1 MITLYAAMKRI
12 MCKGWVLAVALLW
25 GSSVMGQTKAPL
37 TEADSQ
43 ETYTCVHDAAT
54 LEDGDVVVIANAG
67 YGYALGKQQNTN
79 NRQGVKV
86 EIVDE
91 QLTPNEQV
99 QLITLKKHDDTWALG
114 VGDNQWLCA
123 TGTSSTQLKTNSNMN
138 EYALANISIEAA
150 SGNACINFTGP
161 HAKNMVMRFSHTS
174 KVFNCYA
181 SLTSVDSLQI
191 YRRTRIVPSLALTDD
206 GIDLT
211 PVITKAKGATVQRVT
226 LNRHF
231 VADGGWHTLCLPF
244 NLTAQDIKE
253 VMGGA
258 EVAEFYAVTKEA
270 DGALTLGFRPVT
282 HTLAGHPYLVRMVR
296 EVEQCVF
303 ENKLIAS
310 AQPVPV
316 TLTTADG
323 SEYTFQ
329 GIYAPTR
336 LQGTDYRF
344 LRSDGA
350 SFAVPNGEGKVD
362 ATRAYFVFSLPIE
375 SAQCVFLPA
384 TSGIDAP
391 YAPDVL
397 GATSL
402 RQGSRSNIA
411 YDLMGRR
418 LPATKQQKGI
428 VVVNGKKRLLK

>member
-1 MITLYAAMKRI
+1 MITLMIKT
-12 MCKGWVLAVALLW
+12 MCKGWVLAMALLW
-25 GSSVMGQTKAPL
+25 GSNAMGQTKAPL

-67 YGYALGKQQNTN
+67 YSYALGKQQNTN

-86 EIVDE
+86 EIVNE
-91 QLTPNEQV
+91 QLTPNEEV

-123 TGTSSTQLKTNSNMN
+123 TGTSSTQLKTTSKMN
-138 EYALANISIEAA
+138 EYALANISVEAA
-150 SGNACINFTGP
+150 SGNACIDFTGP

-174 KVFNCYA
+174 KVFNCYT

-191 YRRTRIVPSLALTDD
+191 YRRTRIIPSLALTDD
-206 GIDLT
+206 GADLT

-244 NLTAQDIKE
+244 NLTAQDIKD

-258 EVAEFYAVTKEA
+258 EVAEFYAVTMEA

-282 HTLAGHPYLVRMVR
+282 NTLAGHPYLVRMAR

-303 ENKLIAS
+303 DNKLIAS

-323 SEYTFQ
+323 SEYIFQ

-362 ATRAYFVFSLPIE
+362 ATRAYFVFSQPIE

-384 TSGIDAP
+384 TSGIE
-391 YAPDVL
+391 APDAL

-402 RQGSRSNIA
+402 RQGARSNIA

>member
-1 MITLYAAMKRI
+1 MITLMIKT
-12 MCKGWVLAVALLW
+12 MCKGWVLAVSLLW
-25 GSSVMGQTKAPL
+25 GSSVMGQTNEPL

-43 ETYTCVHDAAT
+43 EAYTCVHDAAT

-99 QLITLKKHDDTWALG
+99 QLITLKKHDDTWTLG

-123 TGTSSTQLKTNSNMN
+123 TGTSSTQLKTTSKMN

-150 SGNACINFTGP
+150 SGNACIDFTGP

-174 KVFNCYA
+174 KVFNCYT

-191 YRRTRIVPSLALTDD
+191 YRRTRIIPSLTLTDD
-206 GIDLT
+206 GADLT

-244 NLTAQDIKE
+244 NLTAQDIEE
-253 VMGGA
+253 VMRGA
-258 EVAEFYAVTKEA
+258 EVAEFYAVTMEA

-282 HTLAGHPYLVRMVR
+282 HTLAGHPYLVRMAR

-323 SEYTFQ
+323 SEYIFQ

-344 LRSDGA
+344 LRSDGS

-384 TSGIDAP
+384 TSGIEAP
-391 YAPDVL
+391 NAL
-397 GATSL
+397 GSTSL
-402 RQGSRSNIA
+402 RQGARSNIA

-418 LPATKQQKGI
+418 LFTTKQQKGI
-428 VVVNGKKRLLK
+428 VVVNGKKVLLK

>member
-1 MITLYAAMKRI
+1 MITLMIKT
-12 MCKGWVLAVALLW
+12 MCKGWVLAVSLLW
-25 GSSVMGQTKAPL
+25 GSSVMGQTKALL
-37 TEADSQ
+37 TEDDSQ
-43 ETYTCVHDAAT
+43 ETYTCVHDAAA

-91 QLTPNEQV
+91 QLTPNEEV

-123 TGTSSTQLKTNSNMN
+123 TGTNSTQLKTTSKMNEYN

-150 SGNACINFTGP
+150 SGNACIDFTGP

-174 KVFNCYA
+174 KVFNCYT

-191 YRRTRIVPSLALTDD
+191 YRRTRIIPSLALTDD
-206 GIDLT
+206 GTDLT
-211 PVITKAKGATVQRVT
+211 SVITKAKGATVQRVT

-253 VMGGA
+253 VMRGA
-258 EVAEFYAVTKEA
+258 EVAEFYAVTMEA

-282 HTLAGHPYLVRMVR
+282 HTLAGHPYLVRMAR

-323 SEYTFQ
+323 SEYTFK

-384 TSGIDAP
+384 TSGIE
-391 YAPDVL
+391 APDAV

-402 RQGSRSNIA
+402 RQGARANIA

>member
-1 MITLYAAMKRI
+1 

-25 GSSVMGQTKAPL
+25 GSNVMGQTNEPL

-91 QLTPNEQV
+91 QLTPNEEV

-150 SGNACINFTGP
+150 SGNACIEFTGP

-174 KVFNCYA
+174 KVFNCYT

-191 YRRTRIVPSLALTDD
+191 YRRTRIIPSLTLTDD
-206 GIDLT
+206 GTDLT

-244 NLTAQDIKE
+244 NLTAQDIKD

-258 EVAEFYAVTKEA
+258 EVAEFYAVTMEA

-282 HTLAGHPYLVRMVR
+282 HTLAGHPYLVRMAR

-323 SEYTFQ
+323 SEYTFH

-336 LQGTDYRF
+336 LQGTNYRF
-344 LRSDGA
+344 LRSDGT

-362 ATRAYFVFSLPIE
+362 ATRAYFVFSQPIE

-391 YAPDVL
+391 DAL
-397 GATSL
+397 GSTSL
-402 RQGSRSNIA
+402 SQGARSNIA

-418 LPATKQQKGI
+418 LFTTKQQKGI

>member
-1 MITLYAAMKRI
+1 MITLMIKT
-12 MCKGWVLAVALLW
+12 MCKGWVLAVSLLW
-25 GSSVMGQTKAPL
+25 GSSVMGQTNEPL
-37 TEADSQ
+37 TEVDSQ

-123 TGTSSTQLKTNSNMN
+123 TGTSSTQLKTTSKMN

-174 KVFNCYA
+174 KVFNCYT

-191 YRRTRIVPSLALTDD
+191 YRRTRIIPSLTLTDD
-206 GIDLT
+206 GADLT

-258 EVAEFYAVTKEA
+258 EVAEFYAVTMEA

-282 HTLAGHPYLVRMVR
+282 HTLAGHPYLVRMAR

-323 SEYTFQ
+323 SEYIFQ

-344 LRSDGA
+344 LRSDGT

-384 TSGIDAP
+384 TSGIE
-391 YAPDVL
+391 APDAL

-402 RQGSRSNIA
+402 RQGVRSNIA
-411 YDLMGRR
+411 YDLLGRR
-418 LPATKQQKGI
+418 LFTTKQQKGI
-428 VVVNGKKRLLK
+428 VVVNGKKVLLK

>member
-1 MITLYAAMKRI
+1 MIALMIKILR
-12 MCKGWVLAVALLW
+12 KGWVLAVALLW
-25 GSSVMGQTKAPL
+25 GSNVMGQTNEPL
-37 TEADSQ
+37 AEADSQ

-91 QLTPNEQV
+91 QLTPNEEV
-99 QLITLKKHDDTWALG
+99 LLITLKKQNDTWALS
-114 VGDNQWLCA
+114 VGDEQWLCA

-150 SGNACINFTGP
+150 SGNACIEFTGP

-174 KVFNCYA
+174 KVFNCYT

-191 YRRTRIVPSLALTDD
+191 YRRTRIIPTLTLTDD
-206 GIDLT
+206 GTDLT

-244 NLTAQDIKE
+244 NLTAQDIKD

-258 EVAEFYAVTKEA
+258 EVAEFYAVTMEA

-282 HTLAGHPYLVRMVR
+282 HTLAGHPYLVRMAR

-323 SEYTFQ
+323 SEYTFH

-362 ATRAYFVFSLPIE
+362 ATRAYFVFSSSIE

-391 YAPDVL
+391 DAL

-402 RQGSRSNIA
+402 SQGARSNIA

-418 LPATKQQKGI
+418 LFTTKQQKGI
-428 VVVNGKKRLLK
+428 VVVNGKKMWLK

>member
-1 MITLYAAMKRI
+1 MIRI

-25 GSSVMGQTKAPL
+25 GSNVMGQTNEPL

-91 QLTPNEQV
+91 QLTPNEEV
-99 QLITLKKHDDTWALG
+99 QLITLKKQNDTWALG
-114 VGDNQWLCA
+114 VGDEKWLCA
-123 TGTSSTQLKTNSNMN
+123 TGAKSPQLKTNSNMD
-138 EYALANISIEAA
+138 EYALANISVDAA
-150 SGNACINFTGP
+150 SGNACIEFTGP

-174 KVFNCYA
+174 KVFNCYT

-191 YRRTRIVPSLALTDD
+191 YRRTRIIPSLTLTDD
-206 GIDLT
+206 GADLT

-244 NLTAQDIKE
+244 NLTAQDIEE
-253 VMGGA
+253 VMRGA
-258 EVAEFYAVTKEA
+258 EVAEFYAVTMEA

-282 HTLAGHPYLVRMVR
+282 HTLAGHPYLVRMAR

-384 TSGIDAP
+384 TSGIE
-391 YAPDVL
+391 APDAL

-402 RQGSRSNIA
+402 RQGDRSNIA

-418 LPATKQQKGI
+418 LFTMKQQKGI

>member
-1 MITLYAAMKRI
+1 MITLMIKT
-12 MCKGWVLAVALLW
+12 MCKGWVLALALLW
-25 GSSVMGQTKAPL
+25 GSSVMGQTNEPL

-91 QLTPNEQV
+91 QLTPNEEV
-99 QLITLKKHDDTWALG
+99 QLITLKKHDDTWTLG

-123 TGTSSTQLKTNSNMN
+123 TGTSSTQLKTTSKMN

-150 SGNACINFTGP
+150 SGNACIDFTGP
-161 HAKNMVMRFSHTS
+161 HTKNMVMRFSHTS
-174 KVFNCYA
+174 KVFNCYT

-191 YRRTRIVPSLALTDD
+191 YRRTRIIPSLALTDD
-206 GIDLT
+206 GADLT

-258 EVAEFYAVTKEA
+258 EVAEFYAVTMEA

-282 HTLAGHPYLVRMVR
+282 HTLAGHPYLVRMAR

-344 LRSDGA
+344 LRSDGI

-384 TSGIDAP
+384 TSGIEAP
-391 YAPDVL
+391 EAV
-397 GATSL
+397 GSTSL
-402 RQGSRSNIA
+402 RQGARSNIA
-411 YDLMGRR
+411 YDLLGRR
-418 LPATKQQKGI
+418 LFTTKQQKGI

>member
-1 MITLYAAMKRI
+1 MITLMIKT
-12 MCKGWVLAVALLW
+12 MCKGWVLAVSLLW
-25 GSSVMGQTKAPL
+25 GSSVMGQTNEPL

-67 YGYALGKQQNTN
+67 YGYALGKQQNAN

-91 QLTPNEQV
+91 QLTPNEEV

-123 TGTSSTQLKTNSNMN
+123 TGTSSTQLKTTSKMN

-150 SGNACINFTGP
+150 LGNACINFTGP
-161 HAKNMVMRFSHTS
+161 LAKNMVMRFSHTS
-174 KVFNCYA
+174 KVFNCYTT
-181 SLTSVDSLQI
+181 LTSVDSLQI
-191 YRRTRIVPSLALTDD
+191 YRRTRIIPSLTLTDD
-206 GIDLT
+206 GADLT
-211 PVITKAKGATVQRVT
+211 PVITKAKGATVKRVT

-270 DGALTLGFRPVT
+270 DGTLTLGFRPVT
-282 HTLAGHPYLVRMVR
+282 TTLAGHPYLVRMAR

-303 ENKLIAS
+303 ENKQIAS

-316 TLTTADG
+316 KLKMADDN
-323 SEYTFQ
+323 EFVFQ

-344 LRSDGA
+344 LRSDGTR
-350 SFAVPNGEGKVD
+350 FAVPNGEGKVN
-362 ATRAYFVFSLPIE
+362 ATRAYFVFGLPTE
-375 SAQCVFLPA
+375 TAKCVFLPA
-384 TSGIDAP
+384 TSGINAP
-391 YAPDVL
+391 EAV
-397 GATSL
+397 
-402 RQGSRSNIA
+402 GSSSSVNAARSNIA

-418 LPATKQQKGI
+418 LPNTKPHKGI
-428 VVVNGKKRLLK
+428 VVVNGKKMLYK

>member
-1 MITLYAAMKRI
+1 MITLMIKT

-25 GSSVMGQTKAPL
+25 GSNVMGQTNEPL
-37 TEADSQ
+37 TEVDSQ

-86 EIVDE
+86 EIVNE
-91 QLTPNEQV
+91 QLTPNEEV

-123 TGTSSTQLKTNSNMN
+123 TGTSSTQLKTTSKMN

-150 SGNACINFTGP
+150 PGNACINFTGP

-174 KVFNCYA
+174 KVFNCYT

-191 YRRTRIVPSLALTDD
+191 YRRTRIIPSLTLTDD
-206 GIDLT
+206 GADLT

-258 EVAEFYAVTKEA
+258 EVAEFYAVTMES
-270 DGALTLGFRPVT
+270 DGTLTLGFRPVT
-282 HTLAGHPYLVRMVR
+282 HTLAGHPYLVRMAR

-344 LRSDGA
+344 LRSDGI

-384 TSGIDAP
+384 TSGIE
-391 YAPDVL
+391 APDAV
-397 GATSL
+397 GSTSL

>member
-1 MITLYAAMKRI
+1 MITLMIKT

-123 TGTSSTQLKTNSNMN
+123 TGTSSTQLKTTSKMD

-174 KVFNCYA
+174 KVFNCYT

-191 YRRTRIVPSLALTDD
+191 YRRTRIIPSLTLTDD
-206 GIDLT
+206 GADLT

-253 VMGGA
+253 VMRGA
-258 EVAEFYAVTKEA
+258 EVAEFYAVTMEA

-282 HTLAGHPYLVRMVR
+282 HTLAGHPYLVRMAR

-323 SEYTFQ
+323 SEYIFK

-384 TSGIDAP
+384 TSGIE
-391 YAPDVL
+391 APDAL

-402 RQGSRSNIA
+402 RQGARSNIA

-418 LPATKQQKGI
+418 LFTTKQQKGI
-428 VVVNGKKRLLK
+428 VVVNGKKMWLK

>member
-1 MITLYAAMKRI
+1 

-25 GSSVMGQTKAPL
+25 GSNVMGQTNEPL

-91 QLTPNEQV
+91 QLTPNEEV

-150 SGNACINFTGP
+150 SGNACIEFTGP

-191 YRRTRIVPSLALTDD
+191 YRRTRIIPTLTLTDD
-206 GIDLT
+206 GTDLT

-244 NLTAQDIKE
+244 NLTAQDIEE

-258 EVAEFYAVTKEA
+258 EVAEFYAVTMEA

-282 HTLAGHPYLVRMVR
+282 NTLAGHPYLVRMAR

-323 SEYTFQ
+323 SEYTFH

-362 ATRAYFVFSLPIE
+362 ATRAYFVFSQPIE

-384 TSGIDAP
+384 TSGIE
-391 YAPDVL
+391 APDAV
-397 GATSL
+397 GSTSL
-402 RQGSRSNIA
+402 RQGARSNIA

-418 LPATKQQKGI
+418 LFTTKQQKGI

>member
-1 MITLYAAMKRI
+1 MITLMIKT

-25 GSSVMGQTKAPL
+25 GSSVMGQTNEPL

-91 QLTPNEQV
+91 QLTPNEEV

-123 TGTSSTQLKTNSNMN
+123 TGTSSTQLKTTSKMN

-150 SGNACINFTGP
+150 SGNACIEFTGP

-174 KVFNCYA
+174 KVFNCYT

-191 YRRTRIVPSLALTDD
+191 YRRTRIIPSLILTDD
-206 GIDLT
+206 GADLT

-231 VADGGWHTLCLPF
+231 MADGGWHTLCLPF

-253 VMGGA
+253 VMRGA
-258 EVAEFYAVTKEA
+258 EVAEFYAVTMEA

-282 HTLAGHPYLVRMVR
+282 HTLAGHPYLVRMAR

-303 ENKLIAS
+303 ENKQIAS

-323 SEYTFQ
+323 SEYIFQ

-344 LRSDGA
+344 LRSDGT

-362 ATRAYFVFSLPIE
+362 ATRAYFVFGLPIE

-384 TSGIDAP
+384 TSGIE
-391 YAPDVL
+391 APDAV
-397 GATSL
+397 GSTSL
-402 RQGSRSNIA
+402 RQGARSNIA

-418 LPATKQQKGI
+418 LFTTKQQKGI
-428 VVVNGKKRLLK
+428 VVVNGKKMWLK

>member
-1 MITLYAAMKRI
+1 MITLMIKT

-25 GSSVMGQTKAPL
+25 GSNVMGQTKAPL
-37 TEADSQ
+37 TEANSQ

-86 EIVDE
+86 EIVNE
-91 QLTPNEQV
+91 QLTPNEEV

-123 TGTSSTQLKTNSNMN
+123 TGTSSTQLKTTSNMD

-174 KVFNCYA
+174 KVFNCYT

-191 YRRTRIVPSLALTDD
+191 YRRTRIIPSLTLTDD
-206 GIDLT
+206 GADLT
-211 PVITKAKGATVQRVT
+211 SVITKAKGATVQRVT

-258 EVAEFYAVTKEA
+258 EVAEFYAVTMES
-270 DGALTLGFRPVT
+270 DGTLTLGFRPVT
-282 HTLAGHPYLVRMVR
+282 HTLAGHPYLVRMAR

-344 LRSDGA
+344 LRSDGI

-362 ATRAYFVFSLPIE
+362 ATRAYFVFSQPIE

-384 TSGIDAP
+384 TSGIE
-391 YAPDVL
+391 APDAV
-397 GATSL
+397 GSTSL

-428 VVVNGKKRLLK
+428 VVVNGKKMLLK

>member
-1 MITLYAAMKRI
+1 
-12 MCKGWVLAVALLW
+12 MCKGWVLAVSLLW
-25 GSSVMGQTKAPL
+25 GSAALAQTHEQP
-37 TEADSQ
+37 TEDNHQ
-43 ETYTCVHDAAT
+43 EAYTCVHDAAT

-67 YGYALGKQQNTN
+67 YGYALGKQQNAN

-91 QLTPNEQV
+91 QLTPNEEV

-123 TGTSSTQLKTNSNMN
+123 TGTSSTQLKTTSKMN

-181 SLTSVDSLQI
+181 TLTSVDSLQI
-191 YRRTRIVPSLALTDD
+191 YRRTRIIPSLTLADD
-206 GIDLT
+206 GTDLT
-211 PVITKAKGATVQRVT
+211 PVITQAKGAMAKRVT

-231 VADGGWHTLCLPF
+231 MADGGWHTLCLPF

-253 VMGGA
+253 VMRGA

-270 DGALTLGFRPVT
+270 DGTLTLGFRPVT
-282 HTLAGHPYLVRMVR
+282 ATLAGHPYLVRMAR

-303 ENKLIAS
+303 ENKQIAS

-316 TLTTADG
+316 KLKMTDDN
-323 SEYTFQ
+323 EFVFQ

-344 LRSDGA
+344 LRSDGT

-384 TSGIDAP
+384 TSGIE
-391 YAPDVL
+391 APDAV

-402 RQGSRSNIA
+402 SQGARSNIA

-418 LPATKQQKGI
+418 LFTTKQQKGI
-428 VVVNGKKRLLK
+428 VVVNGKKMLLK

>member
-1 MITLYAAMKRI
+1 MITLMIKT
-12 MCKGWVLAVALLW
+12 MCKGWVLAMALLW
-25 GSSVMGQTKAPL
+25 GSSVMGQTNEPL

-54 LEDGDVVVIANAG
+54 LEDGDVVVIANAS

-86 EIVDE
+86 EIVNE

-99 QLITLKKHDDTWALG
+99 QPITLKKHDDTWALG

-123 TGTSSTQLKTNSNMN
+123 TGTSSAQLKTTSKMN
-138 EYALANISIEAA
+138 EYVLANISIEAA
-150 SGNACINFTGP
+150 SGNACIEFTGP

-174 KVFNCYA
+174 KVFNCYT

-191 YRRTRIVPSLALTDD
+191 YRRTRIIPSLTLTDD
-206 GIDLT
+206 GADLT

-231 VADGGWHTLCLPF
+231 VTDGGWHTLCLPF
-244 NLTAQDIKE
+244 NLTTQDIKE
-253 VMGGA
+253 VMRGA
-258 EVAEFYAVTKEA
+258 EVAEFYAVTMEA

-282 HTLAGHPYLVRMVR
+282 HTLAGHPYLVRMAR

-323 SEYTFQ
+323 SEYIFQ

-344 LRSDGA
+344 LRSDGS

-362 ATRAYFVFSLPIE
+362 ATRAYFVFSQPIE

-384 TSGIDAP
+384 TSGIEAP
-391 YAPDVL
+391 NAPDAV
-397 GATSL
+397 GSTSL
-402 RQGSRSNIA
+402 RQGARSNIA

-418 LPATKQQKGI
+418 LFTTKQQKGI
-428 VVVNGKKRLLK
+428 VVVNGKKMWLK

>member
-1 MITLYAAMKRI
+1 MITLMIKT
-12 MCKGWVLAVALLW
+12 MCKGWGLAVALLW
-25 GSSVMGQTKAPL
+25 GSNVMGQTKAPQ
-37 TEADSQ
+37 TEDDSQ
-43 ETYTCVHDAAT
+43 ETYTCVHDVAT

-91 QLTPNEQV
+91 QLTPNEEV

-123 TGTSSTQLKTNSNMN
+123 TGTSSTQLKTTSKMN
-138 EYALANISIEAA
+138 EYVLANISIEAA
-150 SGNACINFTGP
+150 SGNTCINFTGP
-161 HAKNMVMRFSHTS
+161 LAKNMVMRFSHTS

-181 SLTSVDSLQI
+181 TLTSVDSLQI
-191 YRRTRIVPSLALTDD
+191 YRRTRIIPSLTLADD
-206 GIDLT
+206 GTDLT
-211 PVITKAKGATVQRVT
+211 PVITQAKGATVKRVT
-226 LNRHF
+226 LKRRF

-244 NLTAQDIKE
+244 NLTAQDIEE
-253 VMGGA
+253 VMKGA
-258 EVAEFYAVTKEA
+258 EVVEFYAVTMEP

-282 HTLAGHPYLVRMVR
+282 HTLAGHPYLVRMAR

-344 LRSDGA
+344 LRSDGT

-362 ATRAYFVFSLPIE
+362 ATRAYFVFSQPIE

-391 YAPDVL
+391 EAYDAL
-397 GATSL
+397 GASSL
-402 RQGSRSNIA
+402 RQGVRSNIA

-418 LPATKQQKGI
+418 LFTMKQQKGI
-428 VVVNGKKRLLK
+428 VVVNGKKIWLK

>member
-1 MITLYAAMKRI
+1 
-12 MCKGWVLAVALLW
+12 MCKGWVLALALLW
-25 GSSVMGQTKAPL
+25 GSNVMGQTKAPL

-91 QLTPNEQV
+91 QLTPNEEV
-99 QLITLKKHDDTWALG
+99 QLITLKKQNDTWALG

-150 SGNACINFTGP
+150 SGNACIEFTGP

-174 KVFNCYA
+174 KVFNCYT

-191 YRRTRIVPSLALTDD
+191 YRRTRIIPSLTLTDD
-206 GIDLT
+206 GTDLT

-244 NLTAQDIKE
+244 NLTAQDIEE
-253 VMGGA
+253 VMRGA
-258 EVAEFYAVTKEA
+258 EVTEFYAVTMEA

-282 HTLAGHPYLVRMVR
+282 HTLAGHPYLVRMAR

-323 SEYTFQ
+323 SEYIFR

-344 LRSDGA
+344 LRSDGT

-391 YAPDVL
+391 DAV
-397 GATSL
+397 GSTSL
-402 RQGSRSNIA
+402 SQGARSNIA

>member
-1 MITLYAAMKRI
+1 MITLMIKT
-12 MCKGWVLAVALLW
+12 MCKGWVLAVSLLW
-25 GSSVMGQTKAPL
+25 GSSVMGQTNEPL

-67 YGYALGKQQNTN
+67 YGYALSKQQNAN

-86 EIVDE
+86 EIVDG
-91 QLTPNEQV
+91 QLTPNEEV

-114 VGDNQWLCA
+114 VGDEQWLCA
-123 TGTSSTQLKTNSNMN
+123 TGAKSPQLKTTSKMN

-161 HAKNMVMRFSHTS
+161 LAKNMVMRFSHTS
-174 KVFNCYA
+174 KVFNCYTT
-181 SLTSVDSLQI
+181 LTSVDSLQI
-191 YRRTRIVPSLALTDD
+191 YRRTRIIPSLTLADD
-206 GIDLT
+206 GTDLT
-211 PVITKAKGATVQRVT
+211 PVITQAKGATVQRVT

-253 VMGGA
+253 VMRGV
-258 EVAEFYAVTKEA
+258 EVAEFYAVTMEA
-270 DGALTLGFRPVT
+270 DGVLTLGFRPVT
-282 HTLAGHPYLVRMVR
+282 HTLAGHPYLVRMAR

-303 ENKLIAS
+303 ENKQIAS

-316 TLTTADG
+316 KLKMADDN
-323 SEYTFQ
+323 EFVFQ

-336 LQGTDYRF
+336 LQGTVYRF
-344 LRSDGA
+344 LRSDGTR
-350 SFAVPNGEGKVD
+350 FAVPNGEGKVN
-362 ATRAYFVFSLPIE
+362 ATRAYFVFGLPTE
-375 SAQCVFLPA
+375 SAKCVFLPA
-384 TSGIDAP
+384 TSGINAP
-391 YAPDVL
+391 EAV
-397 GATSL
+397 GSTSSGNAA
-402 RQGSRSNIA
+402 RINIA

-418 LPATKQQKGI
+418 LPNTKPHKGI
-428 VVVNGKKRLLK
+428 VVVNGKKMLYK

>member
-1 MITLYAAMKRI
+1 MITLMIKT

-25 GSSVMGQTKAPL
+25 GSNVMGQTNELL

-67 YGYALGKQQNTN
+67 YGYALGKHQNTN

-123 TGTSSTQLKTNSNMN
+123 TGTSSTQLKTTSKMN

-174 KVFNCYA
+174 KVFNCYT

-191 YRRTRIVPSLALTDD
+191 YRRTRIIPSLTLTDD
-206 GIDLT
+206 GADLT

-258 EVAEFYAVTKEA
+258 EVAEFYAVTMEA

-282 HTLAGHPYLVRMVR
+282 HTLAGHPYLVRMAR

-316 TLTTADG
+316 TLTTSDG
-323 SEYTFQ
+323 SEYIFQ

-344 LRSDGA
+344 LRSDGT

-362 ATRAYFVFSLPIE
+362 ATRAYFVFSQPIE

-384 TSGIDAP
+384 TSGIE
-391 YAPDVL
+391 APDAV
-397 GATSL
+397 GSTSL

>member
-1 MITLYAAMKRI
+1 MITLMIKT

-25 GSSVMGQTKAPL
+25 GSSVMGQTNEPL
-37 TEADSQ
+37 NEDDSQ
-43 ETYTCVHDAAT
+43 ETYICVHDAAT

-86 EIVDE
+86 EIVNE
-91 QLTPNEQV
+91 QLTPNEEV
-99 QLITLKKHDDTWALG
+99 QLITLKKQNDTWALG
-114 VGDNQWLCA
+114 VGDEKWLCA
-123 TGTSSTQLKTNSNMN
+123 TGTSSTQLKTTSKMD
-138 EYALANISIEAA
+138 EYALANISVEAA
-150 SGNACINFTGP
+150 SGNACIDFTGP

-174 KVFNCYA
+174 KVFNCYT

-191 YRRTRIVPSLALTDD
+191 YRRTRIIPSLTLTDD
-206 GIDLT
+206 GADLT

-244 NLTAQDIKE
+244 NLTAQDIEE

-258 EVAEFYAVTKEA
+258 EVAEFYAVTMEA
-270 DGALTLGFRPVT
+270 DGALTLGFRSVT
-282 HTLAGHPYLVRMVR
+282 HTLAGHPYLVRMAR
-296 EVEQCVF
+296 QVEQCVF

-323 SEYTFQ
+323 SEYIFH

-344 LRSDGA
+344 LRSDGT

-391 YAPDVL
+391 DAV
-397 GATSL
+397 GSTSL

-418 LPATKQQKGI
+418 LFTTKQQKGI

>member
-1 MITLYAAMKRI
+1 MITLYAAMKKI
-12 MCKGWVLAVALLW
+12 MCKGWVLALALLW
-25 GSSVMGQTKAPL
+25 GSSVMGQTNEPL

-91 QLTPNEQV
+91 QLTPNEEV
-99 QLITLKKHDDTWALG
+99 QLITLKKHDDTWTLG

-123 TGTSSTQLKTNSNMN
+123 TGTSSTQLKTTSKMN

-150 SGNACINFTGP
+150 SGNACIDFTGP
-161 HAKNMVMRFSHTS
+161 HSKNMVMRFSHTS

-181 SLTSVDSLQI
+181 TLTSVDSLQI
-191 YRRTRIVPSLALTDD
+191 YRRTRIIPSLTLADD
-206 GIDLT
+206 GTDLT
-211 PVITKAKGATVQRVT
+211 PVITPAKGATVQRVT

-258 EVAEFYAVTKEA
+258 EVAEFYAVTMEA

-282 HTLAGHPYLVRMVR
+282 HTLAGHPYLVRMAR

-344 LRSDGA
+344 LRSDGI

-375 SAQCVFLPA
+375 SAQCVFSPA
-384 TSGIDAP
+384 TSGIE
-391 YAPDVL
+391 APDAV
-397 GATSL
+397 GSTSL
-402 RQGSRSNIA
+402 RQGARSNIA

-418 LPATKQQKGI
+418 LPTTKQQKGI
-428 VVVNGKKRLLK
+428 VVVNGKKMWLK

>member
-1 MITLYAAMKRI
+1 MITLMIKT
-12 MCKGWVLAVALLW
+12 MCKGWVLAVSLLW
-25 GSSVMGQTKAPL
+25 GSSVMGQTNEPL
-37 TEADSQ
+37 TEDNSQ
-43 ETYTCVHDAAT
+43 KTYTCVHDAAT

-67 YGYALGKQQNTN
+67 YGYALGKQQNAN

-91 QLTPNEQV
+91 QLTPNEEV

-114 VGDNQWLCA
+114 VGENQWLCA
-123 TGTSSTQLKTNSNMN
+123 TGTSSTQLKTTSKMN

-161 HAKNMVMRFSHTS
+161 LAKNMVMRFSHTS
-174 KVFNCYA
+174 KVFNCYTT
-181 SLTSVDSLQI
+181 LTSVDSLQI
-191 YRRTRIVPSLALTDD
+191 YRRTRIIPSLTLADD
-206 GIDLT
+206 GTDLT
-211 PVITKAKGATVQRVT
+211 PVITQAKGAMAKRVT
-226 LNRHF
+226 LKRRF

-270 DGALTLGFRPVT
+270 DGTLTLGFRPVT
-282 HTLAGHPYLVRMVR
+282 TTLAGYPYLVRMTR

-303 ENKLIAS
+303 ENKQIAS

-316 TLTTADG
+316 KLKMTDDN
-323 SEYTFQ
+323 EFVFQ

-344 LRSDGA
+344 LRSDGTR
-350 SFAVPNGEGKVD
+350 FAVPNGEGKVY
-362 ATRAYFVFSLPIE
+362 ATRAYFVFGLPTE
-375 SAQCVFLPA
+375 SAKCVFLPA
-384 TSGIDAP
+384 TSGINAP
-391 YAPDVL
+391 EAVSSISS
-397 GATSL
+397 GNAL
-402 RQGSRSNIA
+402 RLNIA

-418 LPATKQQKGI
+418 LPNTKPHKGI
-428 VVVNGKKRLLK
+428 VVVNGKKMLYK

>member
-1 MITLYAAMKRI
+1 

-25 GSSVMGQTKAPL
+25 GSNVMGQTNEPL
-37 TEADSQ
+37 NEADSQ

-86 EIVDE
+86 EIVNE
-91 QLTPNEQV
+91 QLTPNEEV
-99 QLITLKKHDDTWALG
+99 QLITLKKQNDTWALG
-114 VGDNQWLCA
+114 VGDEKWLCA
-123 TGTSSTQLKTNSNMN
+123 TGTSSTQLKTTSKMN
-138 EYALANISIEAA
+138 EYALANISVEAA
-150 SGNACINFTGP
+150 SGNACIDFTGP

-191 YRRTRIVPSLALTDD
+191 YRRTRIIPSLTLTDD
-206 GIDLT
+206 GTDLT

-258 EVAEFYAVTKEA
+258 EVAEFYAVTMEA

-282 HTLAGHPYLVRMVR
+282 HTLAGHPYLVRMAR

-323 SEYTFQ
+323 SEYIFR

-362 ATRAYFVFSLPIE
+362 ATRAYFVFSSPIE
-375 SAQCVFLPA
+375 SALCVFLPA
-384 TSGIDAP
+384 TSGIEGPDA
-391 YAPDVL
+391 L
-397 GATSL
+397 GSTSL
-402 RQGSRSNIA
+402 SQGARSNIA

>member
-1 MITLYAAMKRI
+1 MITLMIKT
-12 MCKGWVLAVALLW
+12 MCKGWVLVVALLW
-25 GSSVMGQTKAPL
+25 GSCVMGQTNEPL

-86 EIVDE
+86 EIVNE
-91 QLTPNEQV
+91 QLTPNEEV

-123 TGTSSTQLKTNSNMN
+123 TGTSSTQLKTTSKMD

-174 KVFNCYA
+174 KVFNCYT

-191 YRRTRIVPSLALTDD
+191 YRRTRIIPSLALTDD
-206 GIDLT
+206 GTDLT
-211 PVITKAKGATVQRVT
+211 SVITKAKGATVQRVT

-244 NLTAQDIKE
+244 NLTAQDIKD

-258 EVAEFYAVTKEA
+258 EVAEFYAVTMEA

-282 HTLAGHPYLVRMVR
+282 HTLAGHPYLVRMAR

-391 YAPDVL
+391 DAL
-397 GATSL
+397 GSTSL

>member
-1 MITLYAAMKRI
+1 MITLMIKT
-12 MCKGWVLAVALLW
+12 MCKGWVLALALLW
-25 GSSVMGQTKAPL
+25 GSNVMGQTKAPL

-86 EIVDE
+86 EIVNE
-91 QLTPNEQV
+91 QLTPNEEV
-99 QLITLKKHDDTWALG
+99 QLITLKKQNDTWALG
-114 VGDNQWLCA
+114 VGDEKWLCA
-123 TGTSSTQLKTNSNMN
+123 TGTSSTQLKTTSKMN

-150 SGNACINFTGP
+150 SGNACIDFTGP

-191 YRRTRIVPSLALTDD
+191 YRRTRIIPSLTLTDD
-206 GIDLT
+206 GTDLT

-244 NLTAQDIKE
+244 NLTAQDIEE

-258 EVAEFYAVTKEA
+258 EVAEFYAVTMEA

-282 HTLAGHPYLVRMVR
+282 HTLAGHPYLVRMAR
-296 EVEQCVF
+296 KVEQCVF

-310 AQPVPV
+310 AQPLPV

-323 SEYTFQ
+323 SEYTFH

-391 YAPDVL
+391 DAL
-397 GATSL
+397 GSTSL
-402 RQGSRSNIA
+402 SQGARSNIA

-418 LPATKQQKGI
+418 LFTTKQQKGI

>member
-1 MITLYAAMKRI
+1 MITLMIKT
-12 MCKGWVLAVALLW
+12 MCKGWALAVALLW
-25 GSSVMGQTKAPL
+25 GSSVMGQTNEPL

-99 QLITLKKHDDTWALG
+99 QLITLKKHDDTWTLG

-123 TGTSSTQLKTNSNMN
+123 TGTSSTQLKTTSKMN

-174 KVFNCYA
+174 KVFNCYT

-191 YRRTRIVPSLALTDD
+191 YRRTRIIPSLTLTDN
-206 GIDLT
+206 GADLT

-258 EVAEFYAVTKEA
+258 EVAEFYAVTMEA
-270 DGALTLGFRPVT
+270 DGTLTLGFRPVT
-282 HTLAGHPYLVRMVR
+282 NTLAGHPYLVRMAR

-329 GIYAPTR
+329 GVYAPTR

-362 ATRAYFVFSLPIE
+362 ATRAYFVFSQPIE

-384 TSGIDAP
+384 TSGIE
-391 YAPDVL
+391 APDAV
-397 GATSL
+397 GSTSL
-402 RQGSRSNIA
+402 RQGARANIA

-418 LPATKQQKGI
+418 LFTTKQQKGI
-428 VVVNGKKRLLK
+428 VVVNGKKMLLK

>member
-1 MITLYAAMKRI
+1 MITLMIKT

-25 GSSVMGQTKAPL
+25 GSSVMGQTNEPL
-37 TEADSQ
+37 NEDDSQ

-86 EIVDE
+86 EIVNE
-91 QLTPNEQV
+91 QLTPNEEV
-99 QLITLKKHDDTWALG
+99 QLITLKKQNDTWALG
-114 VGDNQWLCA
+114 VGDEKWLCA
-123 TGTSSTQLKTNSNMN
+123 TGTSSTQLKTTSKMN
-138 EYALANISIEAA
+138 EYALANISVEAA
-150 SGNACINFTGP
+150 SGNACIDFTGP

-174 KVFNCYA
+174 KVFNCYT

-191 YRRTRIVPSLALTDD
+191 YRRTRIIPSLTLTDD
-206 GIDLT
+206 GADLT

-258 EVAEFYAVTKEA
+258 EVAEFYAVTMEA

-282 HTLAGHPYLVRMVR
+282 HTLAGHPYLVRMAR
-296 EVEQCVF
+296 EVELCVF
-303 ENKLIAS
+303 ENKQIAS

-344 LRSDGA
+344 LRSDGT

-362 ATRAYFVFSLPIE
+362 ATRAYFVFSSPIE

-384 TSGIDAP
+384 TSGIE
-391 YAPDVL
+391 APDAL

-402 RQGSRSNIA
+402 RQGARSNIA

>member
-1 MITLYAAMKRI
+1 
-12 MCKGWVLAVALLW
+12 MCKGWVLALALLW
-25 GSSVMGQTKAPL
+25 GSNVMGQTNEPL
-37 TEADSQ
+37 TEAYSQ

-91 QLTPNEQV
+91 QLTPNEEV

-123 TGTSSTQLKTNSNMN
+123 TGTSSTQLKTTSKMD
-138 EYALANISIEAA
+138 EYALANISVEAA

-174 KVFNCYA
+174 KVFNCYT

-191 YRRTRIVPSLALTDD
+191 YRRTRIIPSLTLTDD
-206 GIDLT
+206 GTDLT
-211 PVITKAKGATVQRVT
+211 PVITKAKGATAQRVT

-253 VMGGA
+253 VMRGA
-258 EVAEFYAVTKEA
+258 EVAEFYAVTMEA

-282 HTLAGHPYLVRMVR
+282 HTLAGHPYLVRMAR

-323 SEYTFQ
+323 NEYIFQ

-344 LRSDGA
+344 LRSDGT

-362 ATRAYFVFSLPIE
+362 ATRAYFVFSSSIE

-391 YAPDVL
+391 DAL
-397 GATSL
+397 SATSL
-402 RQGSRSNIA
+402 RQGARSNIA

-418 LPATKQQKGI
+418 LFTTKQQKGI
-428 VVVNGKKRLLK
+428 VVVNGKKMWLK

>member
-1 MITLYAAMKRI
+1 MITLMIKT

-25 GSSVMGQTKAPL
+25 GSNVMGQTNEPL

-91 QLTPNEQV
+91 QLTPNEEV
-99 QLITLKKHDDTWALG
+99 QLITLKKQNDTWALG

-123 TGTSSTQLKTNSNMN
+123 TGTSSTQLKTTSKMN
-138 EYALANISIEAA
+138 EYALANISVEAA

-174 KVFNCYA
+174 KVFNCYT

-191 YRRTRIVPSLALTDD
+191 YRRTRIIPSLTLTDD
-206 GIDLT
+206 GADLT

-253 VMGGA
+253 VMRGA
-258 EVAEFYAVTKEA
+258 EVAEFYAVTMET

-282 HTLAGHPYLVRMVR
+282 HTLAGHPYLVRMAR

-316 TLTTADG
+316 TLTTSDG
-323 SEYTFQ
+323 SEYIFQ

-344 LRSDGA
+344 LRSDGT

-384 TSGIDAP
+384 TSGIE
-391 YAPDVL
+391 APDAL
-397 GATSL
+397 GATLL
-402 RQGSRSNIA
+402 RQGARSNIA
-411 YDLMGRR
+411 YDLLGRR
-418 LPATKQQKGI
+418 LFTTKQQKGI

>member
-1 MITLYAAMKRI
+1 MITLMIKT
-12 MCKGWVLAVALLW
+12 MCKGWVLAVALLC
-25 GSSVMGQTKAPL
+25 GSNVMGQTKAPL
-37 TEADSQ
+37 TEDDSQ

-86 EIVDE
+86 EIANE

-99 QLITLKKHDDTWALG
+99 QLITLKKHDDTWTLG

-123 TGTSSTQLKTNSNMN
+123 TGTSSTQLKTTSKMN
-138 EYALANISIEAA
+138 EYALANISVEAA

-174 KVFNCYA
+174 KVFNCYT

-191 YRRTRIVPSLALTDD
+191 YRRTRIIPSLTLTDD
-206 GIDLT
+206 GADLT

-244 NLTAQDIKE
+244 NLTAQDIEE
-253 VMGGA
+253 VMRGA
-258 EVAEFYAVTKEA
+258 EVAEFYAVTMEA

-282 HTLAGHPYLVRMVR
+282 HTLAGHPYLVRMAR

-384 TSGIDAP
+384 TSGIE
-391 YAPDVL
+391 APDAL

-402 RQGSRSNIA
+402 RQGARSNIA

-418 LPATKQQKGI
+418 LFTMKQQKGI

>member
-1 MITLYAAMKRI
+1 MITLMIKT
-12 MCKGWVLAVALLW
+12 MCKGWVLAVSLLW
-25 GSSVMGQTKAPL
+25 GSSVMGQTNEPL

-43 ETYTCVHDAAT
+43 EAYTCVHDAAT
-54 LEDGDVVVIANAG
+54 LEDGDVVLIANAG
-67 YGYALGKQQNTN
+67 YGYALGKHQNTN
-79 NRQGVKV
+79 NRQGVKI

-91 QLTPNEQV
+91 QLTPNEEV
-99 QLITLKKHDDTWALG
+99 QLITLKKHDDTWTLG
-114 VGDNQWLCA
+114 VGDEQWLCA
-123 TGTSSTQLKTNSNMN
+123 TGTSSTQLKTTSKMN

-174 KVFNCYA
+174 RVFNCYT

-191 YRRTRIVPSLALTDD
+191 YRRTRIIPSLTLTDD
-206 GIDLT
+206 GADLT

-253 VMGGA
+253 VMSGA
-258 EVAEFYAVTKEA
+258 EVAEFYAVTMEA

-282 HTLAGHPYLVRMVR
+282 HTLAGHPYLVRMAR

-323 SEYTFQ
+323 SEYIFQ

-344 LRSDGA
+344 LRSNGA

-384 TSGIDAP
+384 TSGIE
-391 YAPDVL
+391 APDAV
-397 GATSL
+397 GSTSL
-402 RQGSRSNIA
+402 RQGARSNIA

-418 LPATKQQKGI
+418 LFTTKQQKGI
-428 VVVNGKKRLLK
+428 VVVNGKKMWLK

>member
-1 MITLYAAMKRI
+1 MITLMIKT

-25 GSSVMGQTKAPL
+25 GSNVMGQTNEPL
-37 TEADSQ
+37 NEADSQ

-86 EIVDE
+86 EIVNE
-91 QLTPNEQV
+91 QLTPNEEV
-99 QLITLKKHDDTWALG
+99 QLITLKKQNDTWALG
-114 VGDNQWLCA
+114 VGDEKWLCA
-123 TGTSSTQLKTNSNMN
+123 TGTSSTQLKTTSKMN
-138 EYALANISIEAA
+138 EYALANISVEAA
-150 SGNACINFTGP
+150 SGNACIDFTGP

-191 YRRTRIVPSLALTDD
+191 YRRTRIIPSLTLTDD
-206 GIDLT
+206 GTDLT

-258 EVAEFYAVTKEA
+258 EVAEFYAVTMEA

-282 HTLAGHPYLVRMVR
+282 NTLAGHPYLVRMAR

-303 ENKLIAS
+303 ENKQIAS

-391 YAPDVL
+391 DAL

-402 RQGSRSNIA
+402 RQGARSNIA

-418 LPATKQQKGI
+418 LPTTKQQKGI

>member
-1 MITLYAAMKRI
+1 MITLMIKT

-25 GSSVMGQTKAPL
+25 GSNARGQTNEPL

-123 TGTSSTQLKTNSNMN
+123 TGTSSTQLKTTSKMN

-150 SGNACINFTGP
+150 SGNACIDFTGP

-174 KVFNCYA
+174 KVFNCYT

-191 YRRTRIVPSLALTDD
+191 YRRTRIIPSLTLTDD
-206 GIDLT
+206 GADLT

-258 EVAEFYAVTKEA
+258 EVAEFYAVTMET

-282 HTLAGHPYLVRMVR
+282 HTLAGHPYLVRMAR

-344 LRSDGA
+344 LRSDGT

-362 ATRAYFVFSLPIE
+362 ATRAYFVFSQPIE

-384 TSGIDAP
+384 TSGIE
-391 YAPDVL
+391 APDAL

-402 RQGSRSNIA
+402 RQGVRSNIA

-418 LPATKQQKGI
+418 LFTTKQQKGI
-428 VVVNGKKRLLK
+428 VVVNGKKMLLK

>member
-1 MITLYAAMKRI
+1 MIKTMR
-12 MCKGWVLAVALLW
+12 KGWVLAVALLW
-25 GSSVMGQTKAPL
+25 GSSVMGQTNEPL
-37 TEADSQ
+37 TEAYSQ

-91 QLTPNEQV
+91 QLTPNEEV

-123 TGTSSTQLKTNSNMN
+123 TGTSSTQLKTTSKMN

-150 SGNACINFTGP
+150 SGNACIDFTGP

-174 KVFNCYA
+174 KVFNCYT

-191 YRRTRIVPSLALTDD
+191 YRRTRIIPSLTLTDD
-206 GIDLT
+206 GTDLT

-253 VMGGA
+253 MMGGA
-258 EVAEFYAVTKEA
+258 EVAEFYAVTMEA

-282 HTLAGHPYLVRMVR
+282 HTLAGHPYLVRMAR
-296 EVEQCVF
+296 QVEQCVF

-323 SEYTFQ
+323 SEYTFH

-362 ATRAYFVFSLPIE
+362 ATRAYFVFSSSIE

-391 YAPDVL
+391 DAV
-397 GATSL
+397 GSTSL
-402 RQGSRSNIA
+402 RQGARSNIA

-418 LPATKQQKGI
+418 LFTTKQQKGI
-428 VVVNGKKRLLK
+428 VVVNGKKMWLK

>member
-1 MITLYAAMKRI
+1 MITLMIKT
-12 MCKGWVLAVALLW
+12 MCKGWGLAVALLW
-25 GSSVMGQTKAPL
+25 GSNVMGQTKAPL

-91 QLTPNEQV
+91 QLTPNEEV
-99 QLITLKKHDDTWALG
+99 QLITLKKHNDTWALG

-123 TGTSSTQLKTNSNMN
+123 TGTSSTQLKTTSKMN
-138 EYALANISIEAA
+138 EYALANISVEAA
-150 SGNACINFTGP
+150 SGNACIEFTGP
-161 HAKNMVMRFSHTS
+161 YAKNMVMRFSHAS
-174 KVFNCYA
+174 RVFNCYT
-181 SLTSVDSLQI
+181 SLASVDSLQI
-191 YRRTRIVPSLALTDD
+191 YRRTRIIPTLALTDD
-206 GIDLT
+206 GTDLT

-244 NLTAQDIKE
+244 NLTAQDIEE

-258 EVAEFYAVTKEA
+258 EVAEFYAVTMEA

-282 HTLAGHPYLVRMVR
+282 HTLAGHPYLVRMAR

-323 SEYTFQ
+323 SEYIFQ

-344 LRSDGA
+344 LRSDGT

-402 RQGSRSNIA
+402 RQGARSNIA
-411 YDLMGRR
+411 YDLLGRR
-418 LPATKQQKGI
+418 LFTTKQQKGI

>member
-25 GSSVMGQTKAPL
+25 GSSVMGQTNEPL

-91 QLTPNEQV
+91 QLTPNEEV

-123 TGTSSTQLKTNSNMN
+123 TGTSSTQLKTTSKMD
-138 EYALANISIEAA
+138 EYALANISVEAA

-174 KVFNCYA
+174 KVFNCYT

-191 YRRTRIVPSLALTDD
+191 YRRTRIIPSLALTDD
-206 GIDLT
+206 GTDLT

-258 EVAEFYAVTKEA
+258 EVAEFYAVTKET
-270 DGALTLGFRPVT
+270 DGTLTLGFRPVT
-282 HTLAGHPYLVRMVR
+282 TTLAGYPYLVRMTR

-303 ENKLIAS
+303 ENKQITS

-323 SEYTFQ
+323 NEFIFQ

-336 LQGTDYRF
+336 FQGTNYRF

-350 SFAVPNGEGKVD
+350 RFAVPNGEGKVN

-384 TSGIDAP
+384 TSGIE
-391 YAPDVL
+391 APDAL

-402 RQGSRSNIA
+402 RQGARSNIA

>member
-1 MITLYAAMKRI
+1 MITLMIKT
-12 MCKGWVLAVALLW
+12 MCKGWVLAVALLC
-25 GSSVMGQTKAPL
+25 GSNVMGQTKAPL
-37 TEADSQ
+37 TEDDSQ

-86 EIVDE
+86 EIANE

-99 QLITLKKHDDTWALG
+99 QLITLKKHDDTWTLG

-123 TGTSSTQLKTNSNMN
+123 TGTSSTQLKTTSKMN
-138 EYALANISIEAA
+138 EYALANISVEAA

-174 KVFNCYA
+174 KVFNCYT

-191 YRRTRIVPSLALTDD
+191 YRRTRIIPSLTLTDD
-206 GIDLT
+206 GSDLT

-253 VMGGA
+253 VMRGA
-258 EVAEFYAVTKEA
+258 EVAEFYAVTMEA

-282 HTLAGHPYLVRMVR
+282 HTLAGHPYLVRMAR

-323 SEYTFQ
+323 SEYIFQ

-344 LRSDGA
+344 LRSNGT

-362 ATRAYFVFSLPIE
+362 ATRAYFVFSQAIE

-384 TSGIDAP
+384 TSGIEAP
-391 YAPDVL
+391 EAYDTL

-402 RQGSRSNIA
+402 RQGARSNIA

-418 LPATKQQKGI
+418 LFTTKQQKGI

>member
-1 MITLYAAMKRI
+1 MIRI

-25 GSSVMGQTKAPL
+25 GSNVMGQTNELL
-37 TEADSQ
+37 TEDDSQ

-54 LEDGDVVVIANAG
+54 LEDGDVVVIANAS

-91 QLTPNEQV
+91 QLTPNEEV

-123 TGTSSTQLKTNSNMN
+123 TGTSSTQLKTTSKMN

-150 SGNACINFTGP
+150 SGNACIEFTGP

-191 YRRTRIVPSLALTDD
+191 YRRTRIIPTLALTDD
-206 GIDLT
+206 GADLT
-211 PVITKAKGATVQRVT
+211 SVITKAKGATVQRVT

-244 NLTAQDIKE
+244 NLTAQNIKE

-258 EVAEFYAVTKEA
+258 EVAEFYAVTMEA

-282 HTLAGHPYLVRMVR
+282 HTLAGHPYLVRMAR

-323 SEYTFQ
+323 SEYTFH

-362 ATRAYFVFSLPIE
+362 ATRAYFVFSSPIE

-384 TSGIDAP
+384 TSGIEAP
-391 YAPDVL
+391 EAPEAPDAL

-402 RQGSRSNIA
+402 SQGARSNFA

-418 LPATKQQKGI
+418 LFNTKQQKGI
-428 VVVNGKKRLLK
+428 VVVNGKKMLLK

>member
-1 MITLYAAMKRI
+1 MITLMIKT

-25 GSSVMGQTKAPL
+25 GSSVMGQTNEPL

-86 EIVDE
+86 EIVNE

-99 QLITLKKHDDTWALG
+99 QLITLKKHDDTWTLG

-123 TGTSSTQLKTNSNMN
+123 TGTNSTQLKTTSKMN

-174 KVFNCYA
+174 KVFNCYT

-191 YRRTRIVPSLALTDD
+191 YRRTRIIPSLTLTDD
-206 GIDLT
+206 GADLT

-253 VMGGA
+253 VMSGA
-258 EVAEFYAVTKEA
+258 EVAEFYAVTMEA
-270 DGALTLGFRPVT
+270 DGVLTLGFRPVT
-282 HTLAGHPYLVRMVR
+282 HTLAGHPYLVRMAR

-323 SEYTFQ
+323 SEYIFQ

-344 LRSDGA
+344 LRSDGT

-362 ATRAYFVFSLPIE
+362 ATRAYFIFSLPIE
-375 SAQCVFLPA
+375 SAQCAFLPA
-384 TSGIDAP
+384 TSGIE
-391 YAPDVL
+391 APDAV
-397 GATSL
+397 GSTSL
-402 RQGSRSNIA
+402 RQGARSNIA

-418 LPATKQQKGI
+418 LFTTKQQKGI
-428 VVVNGKKRLLK
+428 VVVNGKKMWLK